1 MVRLFCELFYNSS
14 IHKSFNNFLLYLVHL
29 LSEAEQDAE
38 QASKTRRG
46 TSFGIAPVPVPVPAI
61 EFGPL
66 TKLEAYRHQKQ
77 IEQDAVLAA
86 IDERMEQN
94 SWISDGHNN
103 RAARQ
108 RRENFLAMLC
118 QMSEELADAINDPNP
133 DLIRWEV
140 PHRPENGWQVEM
152 RRMADQ
158 RCREWERAEGG
169 VERERLRVRVVG
181 WAKCGLGRLHNAKRE
196 GEREGEGRSE
206 GERLRAGVM
215 GMAK

>member
-158 RCREWERAEGG
+158 RCREEERAGGGGREREVESEGG
-169 VERERLRVRVVG
+169 GVGEMRAREVAQCQEG
-181 WAKCGLGRLHNAKRE
+181 GGE
-196 GEREGEGRSE
+196 GGGGGERGREVESR
-206 GERLRAGVM
+206 GDGD
-215 GMAK
+215 G